1 MGGIGVGYFDY
12 APDGQIKRVAINNW
26 SPGDPGVLTDTSDG
40 TFFALWEEDVNVSNT
55 GHAYALQRPPVG
67 GAVGAAGLG
76 DLSSRATNFTGL
88 FPTASLQ
95 IDDGQVEVKVWSPLV
110 PHQIENSSL
119 PLAYVDVTVH
129 NSGTAER
136 AFSAVVS
143 WQDVISR
150 GIFSPSAEQIVQH
163 YPVNAV
169 PDRCA
174 RDVADFRGAA
184 NKCNASELR
193 GRTTCTDMERA
204 ATHVES
210 LQVGSL
216 SGLEQRATTRPFK
229 PHKLTMQMYNDR
241 VALMATKDA
250 PGDQV
255 SLLKAYNP
263 GTTSGASV
271 EAWKLWMSTGAFP
284 GGGSAFLHQN
294 ASSPEMAS
302 AVAIRAKLKPG
313 ASRTLR
319 FVVAWHAPEVYP
331 NASGDFRTV
340 CGSTDHNHMFHNR
353 FSGTQG
359 LENLITYASKP
370 AVRQALEIGTR
381 EWHQPILSSTMP
393 QWLQFKI
400 INSAYTL
407 MTNTLLNKAG
417 FFSVMEGGMSGQAGT
432 MDQRVVAHPFYFK
445 FFTTQDSLELAQFGT
460 AQNPGGAIDHFDA
473 SIYASIT
480 GVTNDSIV
488 CAMDEYEDNTEGW
501 LYQLAKTF
509 MRTGNLTRVLEQKD
523 RITAAIQY
531 ANSQLVSAKGPGSF
545 HLPGAG
551 SNTYDDF
558 WMLPIEPYMA
568 SMYNLGMKA
577 SAILARAVGNEPLA
591 SDCEQRA
598 AASGAD
604 FVHALF
610 NGKFFAYGCQTNGS
624 GRTDDLMFNGQL
636 AGQMLSRHAG
646 WGDLSGIP
654 FDNIVSSVEAQLTT
668 FVKQSHNFFPAKVY
682 NLSSQS
688 AARDPEP
695 GQNRVAS
702 TWSFYLESY
711 TALLAIQTG
720 WRADGL
726 EIIKHIGLVNLRLGL
741 QWSQNLWQPGFDS
754 YVAAPVSWFIPD
766 VLASAG
772 LDVANHTLMLA
783 PAMEATDY
791 RVELPLFFPQLWA
804 TVIAQRTSSSSGS
817 IKVAVTKVFGE
828 PLEVRQVVA
837 LPIGVPSTAAVTI
850 ALKVPFVCV
859 EGAELNLS
867 AHWAVLTAAS
877 VRPRVL
883 PREPPG
889 EGCPYARSEGP
900 CDILDAAGN
909 T

>member
-1 MGGIGVGYFDY
+1 MPLGGIGVGYFDY
-12 APDGQIKRVAINNW
+12 APDGQIKRVAINYW

-40 TFFALWEEDVNVSNT
+40 SFFALWEEG

-67 GAVGAAGLG
+67 GAAGAAGLG

-119 PLAYVDVTVH
+119 PLAYVYVTVH
-129 NSGTAER
+129 NRGTTER
-136 AFSAVVS
+136 AFSAAVS

-150 GIFSPSAEQIVQH
+150 GIFSPTAEQIAQH

-216 SGLEQRATTRPFK
+216 SGLEQRATARPFK

-241 VALMATKDA
+241 VALMATKEA

-255 SLLKAYNP
+255 SLLKAYDP
-263 GTTSGASV
+263 GELSGASL

-284 GGGSAFLHQN
+284 GGGSVLLHQN

-302 AVAIRAKLKPG
+302 AVAIRARVQPG

-319 FVVAWHAPEVYP
+319 FVVAWHSPEVYP
-331 NASGDFRTV
+331 NATGDFRTV

-353 FSGTQG
+353 FSGMQG

-370 AVRQALEIGTR
+370 DVRQALEIGTR

-400 INSAYTL
+400 INSAYTM
-407 MTNTLLNKAG
+407 MTTTLLNKGG

-432 MDQRVVAHPFYFK
+432 MDQRVAAHPFYFK

-480 GVTNDSIV
+480 GVTNESIV

-501 LYQLAKTF
+501 LYQLALPA
-509 MRTGNLTRVLEQKD
+509 GED
-523 RITAAIQY
+523 IH
-531 ANSQLVSAKGPGSF
+531 ANWQSDEGPGAEGPD
-545 HLPGAG
+545 HCCHPVRKLTAG
-551 SNTYDDF
+551 IGERSRLIPSAWRWPNTYDDF

-568 SMYNLGMKA
+568 SMYNLGMKV
-577 SAILARAVGNEPLA
+577 SATLARAVGNEPLA

-604 FVHALF
+604 FVHALYCELQYI
-610 NGKFFAYGCQTNGS
+610 GYFF
-624 GRTDDLMFNGQL
+624 L
-636 AGQMLSRHAG
+636 
-646 WGDLSGIP
+646 
-654 FDNIVSSVEAQLTT
+654 
-668 FVKQSHNFFPAKVY
+668 NF
-682 NLSSQS
+682 
-688 AARDPEP
+688 
-695 GQNRVAS
+695 
-702 TWSFYLESY
+702 
-711 TALLAIQTG
+711 LL
-720 WRADGL
+720 
-726 EIIKHIGLVNLRLGL
+726 K
-741 QWSQNLWQPGFDS
+741 
-754 YVAAPVSWFIPD
+754 
-766 VLASAG
+766 
-772 LDVANHTLMLA
+772 M
-783 PAMEATDY
+783 
-791 RVELPLFFPQLWA
+791 
-804 TVIAQRTSSSSGS
+804 QR
-817 IKVAVTKVFGE
+817 
-828 PLEVRQVVA
+828 
-837 LPIGVPSTAAVTI
+837 
-850 ALKVPFVCV
+850 
-859 EGAELNLS
+859 
-867 AHWAVLTAAS
+867 
-877 VRPRVL
+877 
-883 PREPPG
+883 
-889 EGCPYARSEGP
+889 
-900 CDILDAAGN
+900 
-909 T
+909 